1 MTEEVS
7 RPKTFISYSRTDADH
22 IKWVVDLATELKEN
36 GVEVVLDKWH
46 LQKGQDLHAF
56 MEQAV
61 NDPEMDK
68 VIVICDEEYARK
80 ADEREGGVG
89 TETQI
94 ISQDLYDEV
103 DPQNPQQKFAA
114 VVTEKDEEGDAYL
127 PTYLGGRLYIDMSTP
142 DLRLDN
148 FEQLLRWLYDQ
159 PVSEEPEQGE
169 PPQYLFQD
177 EAVELGTRSRA
188 KRAKKMLRDGDSA
201 ARGALREYFDTYA
214 KNLERFQ
221 IDCDGLH
228 LPPEEVLES
237 IENFL
242 PARNEAVDV
251 FTTLATYWPGEEA
264 GDVLHRFFEDLLPY
278 LYGQNPRQQ
287 KDTTADNF
295 AFVIRELFLYAV
307 AALLKERRFEGVDLL
322 MSRGYYLE
330 SERFGVE
337 SGLKHFTE
345 FRAYLRSLE
354 KHLEHR
360 RVNKTSDLLEER
372 SGYNDISH
380 DDLMQ
385 ADLLLYL
392 RAEIDRM
399 LEKEA
404 YVHWHPDT
412 LTRSQR
418 RSKPFELFRRASSES
433 NENLLQI
440 LNIPSR
446 DDFVA
451 ALSKI
456 QDDRGFPTFDGWPV
470 EVPRLVG
477 IPHDQIR

>member
-1 MTEEVS
+1 MSEEAS
-7 RPKTFISYSRTDADH
+7 SPKTFISYSRTDADH
-22 IKWVVDLATELKEN
+22 IKWVVELATELKEN
-36 GVEVVLDKWH
+36 GVEVVLDEWH
-46 LQKGQDLHAF
+46 LQEGQNLHAF

-61 NDPEMDK
+61 NDPEVDK

-114 VVTEKDEEGDAYL
+114 VVTEKDEKGNAYL
-127 PTYLGGRLYIDMSTP
+127 PTYLRGRLYIDMSTP

-159 PVSEEPEQGE
+159 PVSEEPEQGN
-169 PPQYLFQD
+169 PPEYLFQD
-177 EAVELGTRSRA
+177 EGVELGTRSRA
-188 KRAKKMLRDGDSA
+188 NRAKKMLRNGDSA
-201 ARGALREYFDTYA
+201 ARGSLREYFETYA
-214 KNLERFQ
+214 TNLERFR
-221 IDCDGLH
+221 IDSEGLH
-228 LPPEEVLES
+228 LPPEKVLES
-237 IENFL
+237 IDNFL

-264 GDVLHRFFEDLLPY
+264 GEVLHRFFEDLLPY
-278 LYGQNPRQQ
+278 LYGRNPRQRQ
-287 KDTTADNF
+287 DTKADNF

-322 MSRGYYLE
+322 MSRDYYLE
-330 SERFGVE
+330 SKRPGIETGSV
-337 SGLKHFTE
+337 HFAE
-345 FRAYLRSLE
+345 FRAYVRSLE
-354 KHLEHR
+354 KHLDHG
-360 RVNKTSDLLEER
+360 RVNKTSDLLEDR

-399 LEKEA
+399 IEEET
-404 YVHWHPDT
+404 YFRWYPDT
-412 LTRSQR
+412 LNRAR
-418 RSKPFELFRRASSES
+418 RRNKPFELFERASSGS
-433 NENLLQI
+433 KENLLQI
-440 LNIPSR
+440 LNLPSW
-446 DDFVA
+446 DDFVE

-477 IPHDQIR
+477 IPRDQLT